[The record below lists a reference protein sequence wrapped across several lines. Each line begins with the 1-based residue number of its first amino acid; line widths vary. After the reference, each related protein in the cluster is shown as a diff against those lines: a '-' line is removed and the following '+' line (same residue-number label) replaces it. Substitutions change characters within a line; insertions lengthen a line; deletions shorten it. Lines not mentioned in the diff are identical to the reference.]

1 MTDVL
6 ARNAAELRTDA
17 QRERYRLGALTLP
30 STLVIVA
37 TVVLPFL
44 WLLFL
49 SLQGQDGWTIANYER
64 LLGVAHVNTM
74 FTTLELAFWVTVF
87 CGVIGYPTAYFLRM
101 LPTRWAAF
109 GILCVLLPFWTAIL
123 VRTYAWMV
131 ILQRRGLLNQ
141 LLLDAGWIDEP
152 LRMVNN
158 MFGTAVGLVH
168 ILLPFL
174 VLPLY
179 AAMRTLDTSL
189 VRAAASLG
197 ATPAH
202 AFWTVFFPLTLP
214 ALVSG
219 LVMVFVLCIGSYVTP
234 AILGGGRLVVWP
246 QSVANAVENFTDWG
260 VAGAMGVVLLVVTLG
275 LAGIMTRLLRVDL
288 FSGERR

>member
-1 MTDVL
+1 MTASVSRNQAALQAD
-6 ARNAAELRTDA
+6 AR
-17 QRERYRLGALTLP
+17 RERVRLGALAAP
-30 STLVIVA
+30 STLVIVV

-44 WLLFL
+44 WLSYL
-49 SLQGQDGWTIANYER
+49 SLQGQNSWTLANYER
-64 LLGVAHVNTM
+64 LAGATYVDTM
-74 FTTLELAFWVTVF
+74 FTTLKLAFWVTMF
-87 CGVIGYPTAYFLRM
+87 CGLIGYPTAYFLRL
-101 LPTRWAAF
+101 LPKRWAAL

-141 LLLDAGWIDEP
+141 VLLEYGWIDEP

-174 VLPLY
+174 ILPLY
-179 AAMRTLDTSL
+179 TAMRSLDTGL
-189 VRAAASLG
+189 IRAAASLG
-197 ATPAH
+197 ATPAR

-214 ALVSG
+214 ALISG
-219 LVMVFVLCIGSYVTP
+219 LVMVFVLCLGSYVTP

-246 QSVANAVENFTDWG
+246 QSVASAVENYTEWG
-260 VAGAMGVVLLVVTLG
+260 VAGAMGVVLLVITLG
-275 LAGIMTRLLRVDL
+275 LAVVLGRLLRVDL

>member
-1 MTDVL
+1 MTSAPALNEAALRAD
-6 ARNAAELRTDA
+6 AR
-17 QRERYRLGALTLP
+17 RERLRLGALTAP
-30 STLVIVA
+30 STFVIAATLVV
-37 TVVLPFL
+37 PFL

-49 SLQGQDGWTIANYER
+49 SFQGERGWTLANYER
-64 LLGVAHVNTM
+64 LLGVAHVSTM
-74 FTTLELAFWVTVF
+74 FTTLELAFWVTFF
-87 CGVIGYPTAYFLRM
+87 CGLIGYPTAYFLRL
-101 LPTRWAAF
+101 LPKRWAAF

-131 ILQRRGLLNQ
+131 ILQRRGLLNEF
-141 LLLDAGWIDEP
+141 LLDRGWIDEP

-179 AAMRTLDTSL
+179 AAMRSVDIGLI
-189 VRAAASLG
+189 RAAASLG
-197 ATPAH
+197 ATPAR

-214 ALVSG
+214 G
-219 LVMVFVLCIGSYVTP
+219 LIGGLLMVFVLCLGSYVTP

-246 QSVANAVENFTDWG
+246 QSVANAVEQYTDWG

-275 LAGIMTRLLRVDL
+275 LTGVLGRLLRMDL
-288 FSGERR
+288 LTGDRR